1 MPQKK
6 KNRKTVADLAQEV
19 AALAEMCRDI
29 HRTNNTL
36 TRSVL
41 HLLKKEDVRKKR
53 RDNEDV
59 GCDPKNGKGPLEV
72 LVRESTSI
80 SVESVKV

>member
-19 AALAEMCRDI
+19 ALAEMCRDI
-29 HRTNNTL
+29 HRTNSTL

-59 GCDPKNGKGPLEV
+59 GRDPKKGKGPLEV

>member
-1 MPQKK
+1 MLQKK

-19 AALAEMCRDI
+19 ALAEMCRDI
-29 HRTNNTL
+29 HRTNSTL

-53 RDNEDV
+53 RDNDDV
-59 GCDPKNGKGPLEV
+59 GCDPKKGKGPLEV

>member
-29 HRTNNTL
+29 HRTNSTL

-41 HLLKKEDVRKKR
+41 HLLKEDVRKKQ

-59 GCDPKNGKGPLEV
+59 GCDPKKGKGPLEV

>member
-29 HRTNNTL
+29 HRTNSTL

-59 GCDPKNGKGPLEV
+59 GCDPKKGKDPLEV